1 MAAEEKTVKD
11 TVLDIAQYL
20 NDDKLK
26 DLSSLALKL
35 SNISEDLS
43 DKEME
48 SILSEYC
55 EKVSPID
62 FCYLFFGYNAI
73 ANLVKSYYDFIN
85 IKIRTDIS
93 MYVSD
98 QDNKDKLL
106 KELDIFIKNN
116 NIGFDNKNLN

>member
-1 MAAEEKTVKD
+1 MAEEKTATD
-11 TVLDIAQYL
+11 TILDIAQYL
-20 NDDKLK
+20 NEDKLK

-73 ANLVKSYYDFIN
+73 ANLIKSYYDFIN

-93 MYVSD
+93 MYISD